1 MVGYQEIGIE
11 EWLIRTVQVMYRN
24 EKSSVPISGQYSPW
38 FDVQVGVHQCSV
50 LNSILFTIAME
61 VLSRH
66 FRASCSWEL
75 LFADDLVIIA
85 EILVELLEKFRVW
98 KINLE
103 AKDLRVNV
111 GKTKIMVSAHNAPKP
126 VEASKFPCGV

>member
-1 MVGYQEIGIE
+1 MGYQEIGIE
-11 EWLIRTVQVMYRN
+11 ECLIRTVQVMYRN
-24 EKSSVPISGQYSPW
+24 EKSSVRISGQYSPW

-61 VLSRH
+61 VLSCH

>member
-11 EWLIRTVQVMYRN
+11 ECLIRTVQVMYRN
-24 EKSSVPISGQYSPW
+24 EKSSVRISGQYSPW

-111 GKTKIMVSAHNAPKP
+111 GKTKIMVSAHDAPKP